1 MRFGIGRTA
10 PFLPSMRHSLFFPLG
25 LLAVGIVHPAFADVT
40 LPPVIADQMVLQRD
54 SVVPIWGKADPGE
67 KVTVEF
73 AGQSHAAT
81 ADASGKWMVRLTPLK
96 ANADP
101 AQMLIR
107 GKNRITL
114 SDVLVGEVW
123 LASGQSNMAFPLG
136 SAHNSAEELPSAGD
150 PLLRFLTVKAATSPE
165 PLAES
170 VASWKASDPNT
181 AKGFSAVA
189 YFFAKELRKTLG
201 CPVGILHASW
211 GGTGARS
218 WTSIEALKKEPAF
231 TTHIRGWEDAL
242 QAHREVLQ
250 HPQRV
255 EDYKTALKKWQ
266 LEVEPAF
273 KEALK
278 AHAAAGGTGPKP
290 VPSVPEPKNPD
301 PTGMPSPGARPN
313 VAAIIFNA
321 MIHPLIPYAI
331 RGTIW
336 YQGEANASQ
345 ALEYRTLLPRLI
357 GDWRER
363 WGSDFPFLIVQLANW
378 DFEPTKPEWEHQYP
392 LLREA
397 QAMALSLPKTGLATA
412 IDIGNPKDVHPR
424 NKRDVGMR
432 LALTARRVAYGESL
446 VSSGPVYKEHTIRG
460 GEVRVRFTDT
470 GGGLVIGKA
479 PWLAEGA
486 TPVPQDEL
494 LGFIIRGDQG
504 KWVPAKARIDGDSV
518 IVSSP
523 EVPAPK
529 AIRYAWANSPRCNLY
544 NQEGL
549 PALPFRTDID

>member
-1 MRFGIGRTA
+1 
-10 PFLPSMRHSLFFPLG
+10 
-25 LLAVGIVHPAFADVT
+25 
-40 LPPVIADQMVLQRD
+40 
-54 SVVPIWGKADPGE
+54 
-67 KVTVEF
+67 
-73 AGQSHAAT
+73 
-81 ADASGKWMVRLTPLK
+81 
-96 ANADP
+96 
-101 AQMLIR
+101 
-107 GKNRITL
+107 
-114 SDVLVGEVW
+114 
-123 LASGQSNMAFPLG
+123 
-136 SAHNSAEELPSAGD
+136 
-150 PLLRFLTVKAATSPE
+150 
-165 PLAES
+165 
-170 VASWKASDPNT
+170 
-181 AKGFSAVA
+181 
-189 YFFAKELRKTLG
+189 
-201 CPVGILHASW
+201 
-211 GGTGARS
+211 
-218 WTSIEALKKEPAF
+218 
-231 TTHIRGWEDAL
+231 
-242 QAHREVLQ
+242 
-250 HPQRV
+250 
-255 EDYKTALKKWQ
+255 
-266 LEVEPAF
+266 
-273 KEALK
+273 
-278 AHAAAGGTGPKP
+278 
-290 VPSVPEPKNPD
+290 
-301 PTGMPSPGARPN
+301 MPSPGARPN

-424 NKRDVGMR
+424 NKRDVGLR
-432 LALTARRVAYGESL
+432 LALTAKRVAYGEAI